1 MSAGIFQKY
10 LPSNSA
16 ISPSGM
22 KSRYCCQLA
31 IVMTV
36 PGAIVSDPTLD
47 LVAEVL
53 VSAAHDAA
61 PPSTAQISIIERT
74 RFIALLV
81 SFRQTIFDR
90 DRLSHRTGRAQRPPQ
105 ARGVC
110 WPTVDSAGL
119 GGSTQPTCPS
129 RVDLRLHQSR
139 S

>member
-36 PGAIVSDPTLD
+36 AGAIVSDPTLD
-47 LVAEVL
+47 LVAEVS

-61 PPSTAQISIIERT
+61 PPSTEQISIIERT
-74 RFIALLV
+74 RFILLV

-90 DRLSHRTGRAQRPPQ
+90 DWLSHRTGRLKGLPRREESLRRDRCSRPLL
-105 ARGVC
+105 REG
-110 WPTVDSAGL
+110 
-119 GGSTQPTCPS
+119 QP
-129 RVDLRLHQSR
+129 
-139 S
+139 